1 MFKVG
6 DIVRVKN
13 LGSHFISIDDWNEA
27 SGKTYR
33 IAKAY
38 QDVMPD
44 SSYVSFLL
52 EGSPYSLSVPNG
64 YAGRGWWWPES
75 ALELAERHPAE
86 VF

>member
-13 LGSHFISIDDWNEA
+13 LGSHFISIADWNEA

-38 QDVMPD
+38 QDVVPD

-52 EGSPYSLSVPNG
+52 EGSPYSLSIPNG
-64 YAGRGWWWPES
+64 SAGRGWWWPEF
-75 ALELAERHPAE
+75 ALEIAERHPAE